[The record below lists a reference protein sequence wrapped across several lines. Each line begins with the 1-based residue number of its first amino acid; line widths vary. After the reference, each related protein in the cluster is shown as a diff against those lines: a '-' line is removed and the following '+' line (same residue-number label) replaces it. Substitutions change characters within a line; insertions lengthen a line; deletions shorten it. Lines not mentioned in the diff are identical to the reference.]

1 MTTTDPC
8 FLSIAEAGE
17 LLRTKAL
24 SPVELLQAHLAKID
38 ALNPVLDAFI
48 TRTTELAMQQAKA
61 AEAEITAG
69 RWRGP
74 MHGIPFGLKDMFE
87 TRGIR
92 TTAHSRILAD
102 HIPTRDATVVSKL
115 YEAGGVLLGKLATHE
130 FAHGGPSFDL
140 PWPPARNP
148 WNTGHFTGG
157 SSSGSGAAVA
167 AGLAAGA
174 LGTDTGGSVRNPAL
188 LCGIVGFKPSFG
200 RVSRAGVIPFSE
212 SCDHVGPLTRTVE
225 DAAILLEILQGADPR
240 DRSSANAPTNEL
252 RSQLAAGVKCMRIGF
267 VRHFS
272 EEDLQA
278 DPELRAAVDAALK
291 VFEDLGAHVED
302 VRLRSLHDYY
312 AVRILVSEP
321 ELFSLHLKNL
331 QQRPGDYGQ
340 HFLARCLPAC
350 LFTSADYVNAQRER
364 LRMIR
369 DMQPFYEKYDAI
381 ISMGGGPA
389 PDLADHKNL
398 GSVDKWLKPSI
409 GSLGSV
415 TGVPTIALCCG
426 FSRSGLPLGMQIHG
440 RPWGDAAVLRIAR
453 AYEAAT
459 PWHTRRPT
467 VSTGARAEFAVDR
480 HTTEVNPDVDLKYRA
495 LATMAAQRA
504 GLKLNEE
511 QFALLL
517 AATPY
522 ALTLAER
529 VPRSF
534 RHEDEMAA
542 VFGLWR
548 NQLSSRC
555 A

>member
-1 MTTTDPC
+1 MIPSAVLVVVLVFALFVVMGAIKIVPQGYEYTVQRFGRYTRTLKPGLTFLMPFYEGVGRKVNMMEQVLEVPRQDVITKDNVTVQVDGIVFIQVIDASQAAYRVNNLNYAISQLTMTN
-8 FLSIAEAGE
+8 
-17 LLRTKAL
+17 LRTVVGSMDLDEVL
-24 SPVELLQAHLAKID
+24 SQ
-38 ALNPVLDAFI
+38 
-48 TRTTELAMQQAKA
+48 
-61 AEAEITAG
+61 
-69 RWRGP
+69 
-74 MHGIPFGLKDMFE
+74 
-87 TRGIR
+87 
-92 TTAHSRILAD
+92 
-102 HIPTRDATVVSKL
+102 RDAINTR
-115 YEAGGVLLGKLATHE
+115 LLGTIDQATH
-130 FAHGGPSFDL
+130 
-140 PWPPARNP
+140 PW
-148 WNTGHFTGG
+148 
-157 SSSGSGAAVA
+157 
-167 AGLAAGA
+167 
-174 LGTDTGGSVRNPAL
+174 
-188 LCGIVGFKPSFG
+188 
-200 RVSRAGVIPFSE
+200 
-212 SCDHVGPLTRTVE
+212 
-225 DAAILLEILQGADPR
+225 
-240 DRSSANAPTNEL
+240 
-252 RSQLAAGVKCMRIGF
+252 GVKCMRIGF

-548 NQLSSRC
+548 NQSV
-555 A
+555 